1 MSQIS
6 WKQQLEWRSAF
17 KYQKSQT
24 HRIVS
29 ATFNLDIALTA
40 NIADVVSFNSGF
52 DALLSHC

>member
-6 WKQQLEWRSAF
+6 WKQQLEWGSAF
-17 KYQKSQT
+17 KYHKSQP

-40 NIADVVSFNSGF
+40 NISGRCGVF
-52 DALLSHC
+52 